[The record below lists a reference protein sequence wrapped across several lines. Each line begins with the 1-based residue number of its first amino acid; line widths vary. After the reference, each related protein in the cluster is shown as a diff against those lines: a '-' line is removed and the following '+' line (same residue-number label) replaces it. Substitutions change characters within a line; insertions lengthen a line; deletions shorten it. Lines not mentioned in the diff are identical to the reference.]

1 MHKRMLLMM
10 SMVMG
15 LSLMLVGTT
24 VAQDPV
30 DTKTTFKATLT
41 GEAERS
47 PAGGDPDGDGTATV
61 TLNATTGEACWEI
74 AVTGMDQPAAAHI
87 HRGTAEVVGPVVVP
101 FGQTFQAQGCG
112 TADGALIREIVAAP
126 ADFYVNVHNAAYPEG
141 AVRGQL
147 TVQTAATLPD
157 TGVTSASLRV
167 AGLALVAVLAGL
179 SLHHGVRRRRTV

>member
-15 LSLMLVGTT
+15 LSLMLLGTT
-24 VAQDPV
+24 VAQDPA

-87 HRGTAEVVGPVVVP
+87 HRGTDAVVGPVVVP
-101 FGQTFQAQGCG
+101 FGRTFQPRGCAM
-112 TADGALIREIVAAP
+112 ADAAVIREIVAAP
-126 ADFYVNVHNAAYPEG
+126 ADFYVNVHNAVYPEG

-147 TVQTAATLPD
+147 TAPAAATLPD
-157 TGVTSASLRV
+157 TGAPSTSLRV
-167 AGLALVAVLAGL
+167 AGLALVGVLAGL
-179 SLHHGVRRRRTV
+179 SLHHAVRRRATV